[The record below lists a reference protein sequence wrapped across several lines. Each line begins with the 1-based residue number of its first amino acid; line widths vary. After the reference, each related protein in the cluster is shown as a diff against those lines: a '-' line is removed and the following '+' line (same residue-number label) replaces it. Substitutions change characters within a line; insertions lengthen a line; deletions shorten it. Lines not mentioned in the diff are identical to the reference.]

1 LGSADDRQID
11 VEEKGSLDKAA
22 VIAAL
27 GQSGDAD
34 YDSVS
39 HSSLFPALWS
49 KVGGRSQ
56 EKGEEGVREW
66 RQGDENIRGHMQEG
80 KKMLTTRLER
90 LLRMLMSIHRDDW
103 KLKIGFNFIHY

>member
-1 LGSADDRQID
+1 LQTSVLTGADDRQID

-39 HSSLFPALWS
+39 HSSS
-49 KVGGRSQ
+49 
-56 EKGEEGVREW
+56 
-66 RQGDENIRGHMQEG
+66 H
-80 KKMLTTRLER
+80 
-90 LLRMLMSIHRDDW
+90 IHVS
-103 KLKIGFNFIHY
+103 

>member
-1 LGSADDRQID
+1 LTVADDRQID

-39 HSSLFPALWS
+39 HSSLFLALFS
-49 KVGGRSQ
+49 RGPVFKEGGS
-56 EKGEEGVREW
+56 
-66 RQGDENIRGHMQEG
+66 
-80 KKMLTTRLER
+80 L
-90 LLRMLMSIHRDDW
+90 
-103 KLKIGFNFIHY
+103 